1 MNDVRVRNE
10 IRGDKDNLNILL
22 LAKSDLKKTFEWVK
36 VCQMNVKSIKI
47 CNMKRREHYSQSQY
61 SVCKNQIRNQI

>member
-22 LAKSDLKKTFEWVK
+22 LAKSDLKKTFE
-36 VCQMNVKSIKI
+36 
-47 CNMKRREHYSQSQY
+47 
-61 SVCKNQIRNQI
+61 